1 MLSWPQGSHNP
12 KNLVMSISSCSPYL
26 DCNATS
32 LCDGRVWNKIS
43 LREVQQLGNP
53 ASIHHRFGWDAA
65 QAVEDAR
72 SHVGALIG
80 AQPHEVLFTSGATE
94 SINTALQWS
103 SKSSAPRT
111 IVTCLTEHDAVLNSC
126 RTLQKNWGCM
136 LRFLTVNVDGQID
149 HNQARAL
156 IREANCSFCALML
169 ANNETGV
176 IHSLRPIGHES
187 QMAGVPILSDI
198 TQAVGRIPVDV
209 RELGIDIAAFSSHKI
224 YGPMGVG
231 ALYVRGGQP
240 EIKLQPL
247 IVGGGQERGLRGGT
261 LNVPGIVGF
270 GEACRI
276 AKEDMESDNER
287 IVKLR
292 DRLEATLMAE
302 LPDIWING
310 AGAERLC
317 NTSNIGFRGVD
328 ARTMIRDMHDIA
340 CSTKSACSSGD
351 SAPSHVLKA
360 IGLTDDEAYS
370 CIRFSLGR
378 FTTEQEIDYALE
390 KIIGSVRKLR
400 RIAGSAGTSPERR
413 P

>member
-1 MLSWPQGSHNP
+1 
-12 KNLVMSISSCSPYL
+12 MSALL
-26 DCNATS
+26 DYNSTTPVDERVFDLMAVWGQLRWGNAAT
-32 LCDGRVWNKIS
+32 
-43 LREVQQLGNP
+43 REYQQ
-53 ASIHHRFGWDAA
+53 GWDAA
-65 QAVEDAR
+65 DAVEEAR
-72 SHVGALIG
+72 HAIASLVGAPCQQI
-80 AQPHEVLFTSGATE
+80 VFTSGATE
-94 SINTALQWS
+94 SLSTAIRGFIGYRNWEDCHLVTCDTEHAAVLAAVEHMKQVTDV
-103 SKSSAPRT
+103 KRT
-111 IVTCLTEHDAVLNSC
+111 ILPANP
-126 RTLQKNWGCM
+126 
-136 LRFLTVNVDGQID
+136 DGVCNLD
-149 HNQARAL
+149 EVRRAL
-156 IREANCSFCALML
+156 DSRNRNLVTVMA
-169 ANNETGV
+169 ANNETGTIQPV
-176 IHSLRPIGHES
+176 DEICQVAHA
-187 QMAGVPILSDI
+187 AGALFMCDM
-198 TQAVGRIPVDV
+198 TQAVGKLPVDL
-209 RELGIDIAAFSSHKI
+209 RRSQFDFAAFSSHKI
-224 YGPMGVG
+224 YGPKGVG
-231 ALYVRGGQP
+231 ALVIREGV
-240 EIKLQPL
+240 ELQPL

-276 AKEDMESDNER
+276 AKEEMESDNQR

-292 DRLEATLMAE
+292 DRLEATLLAE

-351 SAPSHVLKA
+351 SRPSHVLKA
-360 IGLTDDEAYS
+360 IGLTDEEAYS

-400 RIAGSAGTSPERR
+400 RIAGSAGMRPARR